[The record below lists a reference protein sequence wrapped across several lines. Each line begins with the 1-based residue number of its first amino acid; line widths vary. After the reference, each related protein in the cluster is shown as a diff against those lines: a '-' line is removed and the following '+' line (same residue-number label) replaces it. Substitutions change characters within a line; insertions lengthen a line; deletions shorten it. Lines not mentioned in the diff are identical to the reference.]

1 VRTPTDR
8 RLLPGV
14 ALGLVLALVVA
25 ACADPVDAPQ
35 QEGDAA
41 QNPLGAEA
49 PDPGRE
55 ALVGEVDRLRDL
67 LAAVS
72 EHLSSAAAAES
83 SGQLREETGAAVELL
98 IGDPGGDMTPLFP
111 VETGERGGGGGDDL
125 LTNLLTVA
133 REAGGNDGR
142 EVRELTRDL
151 VAGDLGAWQRDADGM
166 VAMVETVAAPGGAL
180 EETEQAV
187 FELPGETTRALAWAL
202 LADATSDLER
212 AREYAERGATHIDVA
227 VSAIDE
233 LELNEG

>member
-1 VRTPTDR
+1 M
-8 RLLPGV
+8 
-14 ALGLVLALVVA
+14 LVLAIP
-25 ACADPVDAPQ
+25 ACADPVDAPDE
-35 QEGDAA
+35 EGDAA

-55 ALVGEVDRLRDL
+55 ALVVEVERLRTL
-67 LAAVS
+67 LASTS
-72 EHLSSAAAAES
+72 EHLSNATTAES
-83 SGQLREETGAAVELL
+83 AGALREETGAAIELL
-98 IGDPGGDMTPLFP
+98 IGDPSGEVTPLFP
-111 VETGERGGGGGDDL
+111 VETGERGGGGSDDL

-133 REAGGNDGR
+133 REAGGSDGR
-142 EVRELTRDL
+142 DVRELARDL

-166 VAMVETVAAPGGAL
+166 VAMVESIIAPGASL

-202 LADATSDLER
+202 LADDTDDLER
-212 AREYAERGATHIDVA
+212 AREYAERGATHLDVA

>member
-1 VRTPTDR
+1 VRTSARR

-14 ALGLVLALVVA
+14 LLVLVLAIA
-25 ACADPVDAPQ
+25 ACADPVDDPQ

-41 QNPLGAEA
+41 QNPLGADA

-55 ALVGEVDRLRDL
+55 ALVVEVERLRTL
-67 LAAVS
+67 LAAAS

-83 SGQLREETGAAVELL
+83 SGQLREETSAAVALL
-98 IGDPGGDMTPLFP
+98 IGDPGGDVTPLFP
-111 VETGERGGGGGDDL
+111 VETGERGGGGSDDL

-133 REAGGNDGR
+133 REAGGSDGR
-142 EVRELTRDL
+142 DVRELTRDL

-166 VAMVETVAAPGGAL
+166 VAMVEATVSPGTSL
-180 EETEQAV
+180 EETERAV

-202 LADATSDLER
+202 LADQAGDLER
-212 AREYAERGATHIDVA
+212 AREYAERGATHLDVA

-233 LELNEG
+233 LELNQG